1 MNKVSKQPGTLAIIG
16 IFALILVFSGSC
28 VREDDDLKA
37 PRQIREIN
45 EFIWENMDIY
55 YFWRDK
61 MPRNIRRDHEQD
73 PKRYFEKL
81 IYRDDIWSIITDDRD
96 ELENR
101 LQGIEKTMGFSLK
114 LYRLGETTRVF
125 AVVELVYDNSPAQSA
140 GIQRGDLITRIND
153 TEITVNN
160 FFNLFFER
168 ETYKATFGNLVDG
181 LLVDN
186 GLSIELNAIT
196 MSLNPIYYH
205 TVIESDNSKIGYL
218 VYNQFIESYNDELR
232 SVFAG
237 FRSQGVNEL
246 ILDLRYNP
254 GGAVISSTLL
264 ASLIAPRNVVSGNNI
279 FMRYIWNNVI
289 EDFFKRRPDGEENL
303 LIKFKNEE
311 HNLDLNR
318 VFILTSRNTASSSEL
333 IINCLRPYMDVFLIG
348 ETTSGKYTG
357 SITITD
363 EENRHTWALQPIVLK
378 SANVNGETDYRMGFA
393 PDILAPDDLTQPLG
407 SLDER
412 LLSLAFQQITNVSP
426 ARIAYPAWMDSRS
439 ILGSVFHQPYE
450 KRQGMTVEIDL
461 PFNPKE
467 VLEE

>member
-1 MNKVSKQPGTLAIIG
+1 MNTTASRTGFLYTFIIWS
-16 IFALILVFSGSC
+16 LLLVFSASC
-28 VREDDDLKA
+28 VREDDELKA
-37 PRQIREIN
+37 PPAIREIN

-73 PKRYFEKL
+73 PSRFFDKL
-81 IYRDDIWSIITDDRD
+81 IYRDDIWSIITDNRD

-101 LQGIEKTMGFSLK
+101 LQGIEKTMGYSLK

-125 AVVELVYDNSPAQSA
+125 AVVELVHENSPARNA

-160 FFNLFFER
+160 FFNLLFEK
-168 ETYKATFGNLVDG
+168 ETYKATFGDLIDG
-181 LLVDN
+181 TLVDN
-186 GLSIELNAIT
+186 GFSIELNAIT

-205 TVIESDNSKIGYL
+205 TVIETDNHKIGYL
-218 VYNQFIESYNDELR
+218 VYNQFIEKYNDQLR
-232 SVFAG
+232 SVFAE
-237 FRSQGVNEL
+237 FRAQGVNEL

-264 ASLIAPRNVVSGNNI
+264 ASLIAPKSVVSGNNI
-279 FMRYIWNNVI
+279 FMRYIWNSVI

-318 VFILTSRNTASSSEL
+318 VYVLTSRNTASSSEL

-363 EENRHTWALQPIVLK
+363 EEDRHTWAIQPIVLK
-378 SANVNGETDYRMGFA
+378 SANVNGETDYRNGFT
-393 PDILAPDDLTQPLG
+393 PDIQAADDLTQALG

-412 LLSLAFQQITNVSP
+412 LLSLAYQQITQIAP
-426 ARIAYPAWMDSRS
+426 ARIAYPAWMESRS
-439 ILGSVFHQPYE
+439 IIGSVMHQPYE
-450 KRQGMTVEIDL
+450 KRQRMTVDVDL
-461 PFNPKE
+461 SGIKNYALPE
-467 VLEE
+467 